1 MKTPEEM
8 AAFFAAMP
16 SKKKENPFWK
26 YTERAGKE
34 PTIVDSYGGE
44 ICFNESVKTLRK
56 IRDFFRLF
64 YESFGTEAQVLCV
77 SSADSKK
84 LKDIGVPLLTT
95 GQIGGYGVEVFV
107 LPQDNHM
114 GTTVISEGF
123 WQKYIIGNGIIPVAR
138 VHSHHILDPYQSWTD
153 YSTLNS
159 GSLEIVLGHVF
170 DDELA
175 MCYWLDVSG
184 TDIKANTFVA
194 KEMTGGVFTVVP
206 HRFNGP
212 KEEVVIKAI
221 PDPPDESI
229 TYKDMFDYGYKWT
242 GMLPLRAEKALA
254 IYNERIITVYFLNQD
269 GTEAEVEDV
278 ADIMTHDMKGGIF
291 GIHKED
297 WEKHYPDMK

>member
-16 SKKKENPFWK
+16 SKKKENPFWQ
-26 YTERAGKE
+26 YAEREEKE
-34 PTIVDSYGGE
+34 PAIVDPYGGE
-44 ICFNESVKTLRK
+44 ICFNESIKTLRK

-84 LKDIGVPLLTT
+84 LKDIGAPLLTT
-95 GQIGGYGVEVFV
+95 GQIGYCGVYVYV

-123 WQKYIIGNGIIPVAR
+123 WQKYIVGNSIVPVAR
-138 VHSHHILDPYQSWTD
+138 VHSHHILDPYQSRTD

-159 GSLEIVLGHVF
+159 GSLEIVLGHIF

-175 MCYWLDVSG
+175 ICYWLDVPG

-194 KEMTGGVFTVVP
+194 KEMSDGVFIVVP
-206 HRFNGP
+206 HRFNRP
-212 KEEVVIKAI
+212 KDEMPTEIV
-221 PDPPDESI
+221 PDKSI
-229 TYKDMFDYGYKWT
+229 TCKDMAEYGYDWA
-242 GMLPLRAEKALA
+242 GMYPLRAEKALQL
-254 IYNERIITVYFLNQD
+254 YNESRVSVYFLYQD
-269 GTEAEVEDV
+269 GTENTIEDV
-278 ADIMTHDMKGGIF
+278 AGIMQHDMNGGIF
-291 GIHKED
+291 GVDKEE
-297 WEKHYPDMK
+297 WTEAYLKK